1 MMTIARLS
9 LVVFLMPGLGEQTI
23 PVRVRLLVL
32 LGLSLAFSGTGAVSA
47 PPINPFPVFL
57 GAMLSEFF
65 IGLILGVSLR
75 TVIWVLTIVGSIVAQ
90 TIGLA
95 QFLGVAMQ
103 FEAQTITAN
112 ILSMAGATIL
122 LSAGYHFTVIGAFAS
137 LYEVVPVGAFA
148 ALDPMFVVD
157 GIFSGFRFAVTL
169 AWPFVAVSLV
179 YNICLG
185 FINKALPQLMV
196 AFVGAPLMVGAG
208 LALFAISIS
217 GMLLVWRSRLP
228 QMIGWI

>member
-1 MMTIARLS
+1 MMMIARLS
-9 LVVFLMPGLGEQTI
+9 FVIFLMPGLGEQVI

-32 LGLSLAFSGTGAVSA
+32 LGIAVSFSGSTTISV
-47 PPINPFPVFL
+47 PPIDPFAPFL
-57 GAMLSEFF
+57 GAMLSELF
-65 IGLILGVSLR
+65 ISIVLGVSLR

-112 ILSMAGATIL
+112 ILSMAGATLL
-122 LSAGYHFTVIGAFAS
+122 LSANYHFVVIDAFAS
-137 LYEVVPVGAFA
+137 LYEVVPVGALSA
-148 ALDPMFVVD
+148 IDPMFVVD

-208 LALFAISIS
+208 LALFAISVS
-217 GMLLVWRSRLP
+217 GLLLVWRSRLP